1 MFEERLNRIMR
12 ALDVN
17 NDSELARK
25 LGIKPPSVAS
35 ARKRLQIPTGWIENV
50 SVLANVSTDWLFF
63 GRGPMHPGEEQPII
77 ALQREHT
84 QPSETTSTQC
94 ARCEKLEGK
103 LERVEAKLERVEGQR
118 DELADENRRLLKENG
133 LLREENA
140 TLRERQRKEQASPFD
155 ERRHIPSSDDVLQN
169 RPPVCK

>member
-1 MFEERLNRIMR
+1 MFEQRLNRIMQ
-12 ALDVN
+12 ALNVN
-17 NDSELARK
+17 TDSELARK

-63 GRGPMHPGEEQPII
+63 GRGPMGVGEEQP
-77 ALQREHT
+77 ASTPQTEQS
-84 QPSETTSTQC
+84 QPLTAPC
-94 ARCEKLEGK
+94 ARCERL
-103 LERVEAKLERVEGQR
+103 EAKLEKVEGQR
-118 DELADENRRLLKENG
+118 DELAEENRKLLKENG

-140 TLRERQRKEQASPFD
+140 TLRERQRKEQASLFD
-155 ERRHIPSSDDVLQN
+155 ERRHIPPSDDVLQN

>member
-1 MFEERLNRIMR
+1 MSTLGNRIKLVR
-12 ALDVN
+12 GAETQEAFAARIGISKGAIGGYERDANSPSADVVLKICSGAN
-17 NDSELARK
+17 
-25 LGIKPPSVAS
+25 ISV
-35 ARKRLQIPTGWIENV
+35 E
-50 SVLANVSTDWLFF
+50 WLMT
-63 GRGPMHPGEEQPII
+63 GRGSMQPGERQSTSPPQPDQI
-77 ALQREHT
+77 
-84 QPSETTSTQC
+84 QPSETASTIPC
-94 ARCEKLEGK
+94 TRCEKLE
-103 LERVEAKLERVEGQR
+103 AKLEKVENQR